1 MDQREFLRQ
10 MEELVDFGRTKEN
23 LLTKQEIADYCSD
36 WNLTEEQMPFVYAYL
51 KEHRIEVE
59 GYRAPVEKTEEEAVE
74 KSEKDSKYLR
84 LYKEELCQLK
94 RYEEEELVRLLEQ
107 LRRGEEEVISSVI
120 EAHLHRVMQLADKYR
135 GRGVPVE
142 DLIQEGNLGLMIA
155 VEKFNPDL
163 GYRFSTYASWW
174 IKQAMFKAISEQS
187 HCMKIPVYIQE
198 TLSKFSKVKAEME
211 RAYNCQVTNKDVAQ
225 KMNLEPE
232 KVDTYL
238 SAYTTTV
245 SIEGSFD
252 AKNGSE
258 LNVADVLEDETTSV
272 EASIQYEELK
282 KEIANVVSTLKERE
296 QSVIKMRFGLENFA
310 RTTLEDIGKMF
321 GVTKEC
327 IRQTEMR
334 ALNKLRGCSSLN
346 CYAD

>member
-1 MDQREFLRQ
+1 MKDQVIRMKSTTNPARSGFIS
-10 MEELVDFGRTKEN
+10 FN
-23 LLTKQEIADYCSD
+23 
-36 WNLTEEQMPFVYAYL
+36 TEEMGAYL
-51 KEHRIEVE
+51 KKVNSYKSLDSAE
-59 GYRAPVEKTEEEAVE
+59 EKEIARKAKNGDKEAKKILVQSNL
-74 KSEKDSKYLR
+74 KLVLTIARKAIHVSKLPM
-84 LYKEELCQLK
+84 
-94 RYEEEELVRLLEQ
+94 V
-107 LRRGEEEVISSVI
+107 
-120 EAHLHRVMQLADKYR
+120 
-135 GRGVPVE
+135 

-238 SAYTTTV
+238 SAYTTTI

-282 KEIANVVSTLKERE
+282 KEIANEVSTLKERE